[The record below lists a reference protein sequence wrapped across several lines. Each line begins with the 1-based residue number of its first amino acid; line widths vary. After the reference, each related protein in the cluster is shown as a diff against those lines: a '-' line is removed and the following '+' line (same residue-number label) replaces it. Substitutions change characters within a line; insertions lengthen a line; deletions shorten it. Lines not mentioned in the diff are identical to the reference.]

1 MILTYKKELVMSG
14 GAFDYVQFRLQHEAI
29 DELKKIINENVN
41 DKKYS
46 DDTIEKFKI
55 GLNSLELALIY
66 LNRIDWLVSGDDSE
80 NTFHQRL
87 SEDLNMSITSNL

>member
-1 MILTYKKELVMSG
+1 MSG

-29 DELKKIINENVN
+29 DELKRIINENVN

-87 SEDLNMSITSNL
+87 SEDLNISITRN

>member
-1 MILTYKKELVMSG
+1 MSG

-87 SEDLNMSITSNL
+87 SEDLNISITRK

>member
-1 MILTYKKELVMSG
+1 MILTYKKEFVMSG

-87 SEDLNMSITSNL
+87 SEELNYDK

>member
-87 SEDLNMSITSNL
+87 SEELNYDK

>member
-1 MILTYKKELVMSG
+1 MSG

-29 DELKKIINENVN
+29 DELKRIINENVN

-87 SEDLNMSITSNL
+87 SEDLNISITRK

>member
-29 DELKKIINENVN
+29 DELKRIINENVN

-46 DDTIEKFKI
+46 DATIEKFKI

-87 SEDLNMSITSNL
+87 SEDLNISITRK

>member
-1 MILTYKKELVMSG
+1 MSG

>member
-1 MILTYKKELVMSG
+1 MSG

-29 DELKKIINENVN
+29 DELKRIINENVN

-46 DDTIEKFKI
+46 DEKIEKFKI

-87 SEDLNMSITSNL
+87 SEDLNISITRK

>member
-29 DELKKIINENVN
+29 DELKRIINENVN

-87 SEDLNMSITSNL
+87 SEDLNISITRN

>member
-1 MILTYKKELVMSG
+1 MILIYKKELVMSG

-29 DELKKIINENVN
+29 DELKRIINENVN

-46 DDTIEKFKI
+46 DATIKKFKI

-87 SEDLNMSITSNL
+87 SEELNYDK

>member
-87 SEDLNMSITSNL
+87 SEDLNISITRK